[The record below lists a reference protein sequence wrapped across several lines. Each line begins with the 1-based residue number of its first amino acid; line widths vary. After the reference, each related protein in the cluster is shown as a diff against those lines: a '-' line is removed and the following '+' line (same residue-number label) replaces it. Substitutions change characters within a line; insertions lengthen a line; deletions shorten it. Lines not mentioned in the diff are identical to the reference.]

1 MSTATKPPT
10 KPHISATQME
20 MIWRCPEQ
28 YRRRYIEGER
38 LPPGVALLVGTG
50 MHIGAQV
57 NFDQKIKTHEDLPP
71 KQIVGAAVSGF
82 EKRVAGDGFSLS
94 EEEASRGAKVVLG
107 EAKDL
112 TAKLAGA
119 HAEHQAPDYQPVAV
133 EHTTRIVF
141 PNASHDLLGVTD
153 LRDDKDRVTDFKS
166 AARKPAEDEAE
177 RSIALTIYA
186 ASFQIENS
194 RPSSEVRLDVLT
206 KTKVPGRHVRVSQR
220 DRNDF
225 AVLANRVNITLA
237 AIKAGVFLPASPGNW
252 ACSSKWCGFASTCP
266 YFNSERRAAAKPK
279 GG

>member
-1 MSTATKPPT
+1 MSTATQPT
-10 KPHISATQME
+10 SKPHISATQLE
-20 MIWRCPEQ
+20 MFWRCPEQ

-38 LPPGVALLVGTG
+38 LPPGVALLVGSG

-57 NFDQKIKTHEDLPP
+57 NFAQKIETHKDLLSAH
-71 KQIVGAAVSGF
+71 IVQAAIHGF
-82 EKRVAGDGFSLS
+82 ENRVAGDGFLLS

-153 LRDDKDRVTDFKS
+153 LRDDQDRVTDFKTAKS
-166 AARKPAEDEAE
+166 KPPADDAE
-177 RSIALTIYA
+177 RSTQLTIYA
-186 ASFQIENS
+186 AAFQIENA
-194 RPSSEVRLDVLT
+194 RPPSEVRLDVIT
-206 KTKVPGRHVRVSQR
+206 KTKTPGRHVLVSHR
-220 DRNDF
+220 DRSDF
-225 AVLANRVNITLA
+225 AVLANRVNVTLA
-237 AIKAGVFLPASPGNW
+237 AIKAGVFPPASPGNW
-252 ACSSKWCGFASTCP
+252 ACSAKWCGFALTCP